1 MAASSRNEN
10 SDPAPDER
18 HFQTTHW
25 SLVLAAGHRS
35 SSRSNDAL
43 AALCR
48 TYWYPLYAYVRRRV
62 RDVDEAQDL
71 TQEFFSQLLEKNLF
85 AVAHPERGKF
95 RAFLLTSFKNFLA
108 NEWDKAKALK
118 RGGGKAP
125 IPLDFQSGESRFS
138 LEPIDDLTPDRLYD
152 KQWVLTLLKH
162 VLGQLREES
171 IRAGKEQPFEHL
183 KVFITGEAAP
193 GGYAEAAVKLGMTE
207 GAAKVAA
214 HRLRQRYR
222 ALLRDEIAQT
232 VAEPSEVDDEIRS
245 LFATLGS

>member
-1 MAASSRNEN
+1 MTIDHSAES
-10 SDPAPDER
+10 ER
-18 HFQTTHW
+18 SPRRFETTHW
-25 SLVLAAGHRS
+25 SVVLAAGHRS
-35 SSRSNDAL
+35 SPRSSEAL
-43 AALCR
+43 ASLCE

-71 TQEFFSQLLEKNLF
+71 TQGFFSHLLEKNYL
-85 AVAHPERGKF
+85 AVAQPERGRF

-125 IPLDFQSGESRFS
+125 IPLDFESGETRFS
-138 LEPIDDLTPDRLYD
+138 LEPTDDLTPDRLYD

-162 VLGQLREES
+162 VLGRLREES
-171 IRAGKEQPFEHL
+171 IRAGKEQQFEHL
-183 KVFITGEAAP
+183 KVFITGQTAP
-193 GGYAEAAVKLGMTE
+193 GGYAEVAGKLGMTE

-222 ALLRDEIAQT
+222 ALLRDEISQT